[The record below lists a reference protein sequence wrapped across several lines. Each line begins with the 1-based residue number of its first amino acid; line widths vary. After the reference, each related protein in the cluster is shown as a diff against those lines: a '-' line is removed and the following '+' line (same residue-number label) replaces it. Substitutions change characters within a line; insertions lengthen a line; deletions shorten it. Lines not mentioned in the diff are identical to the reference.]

1 MLLIV
6 LIVLTKPVYYKK
18 LINRVYKYLPSKKK
32 ILENKNPP
40 LLFCPIIP
48 LYPFSKNKNLPNP
61 PPSHKKISIKTLKKK
76 N

>member
-1 MLLIV
+1 VLLIV

-18 LINRVYKYLPSKKK
+18 LINRVSKDLPSKKK

-48 LYPFSKNKNLPNP
+48 LYPFSKNKNLP
-61 PPSHKKISIKTLKKK
+61 PSPLPWKKFQ
-76 N
+76 